1 MERLIKYIKARG
13 TKRFIACLSLRR
25 IGNDMS
31 ILQSVHNSFVSI
43 HKEGY
48 PFIVAFFVISLI
60 LGWIWSPLFWCGLVL
75 TVWCIYFFRD
85 PDRVIPLNPNWVISP
100 ADGRISFVESCV
112 PPEELGLGKDEM
124 VRISIFMDVFSC
136 HINRIPI
143 SGTVESIVYHPGR
156 FTNAEFDKA
165 SQFNERNG
173 MVIES
178 KHGKI
183 AIVQIAGLFARR
195 IVCWS
200 KENDAVIT
208 GERFGLIRFGS
219 RLDIYIPTEV
229 KLRVAVGQ
237 TAIAGETVLG
247 SFDDKSAT
255 TDFRYD

>member
-1 MERLIKYIKARG
+1 
-13 TKRFIACLSLRR
+13 
-25 IGNDMS
+25 MS
-31 ILQSVHNSFVSI
+31 ILQSVHNSFAPI

-48 PFIVAFFVISLI
+48 PFIIAFFVISLI
-60 LGWIWSPLFWCGLVL
+60 VGWIWAPLFWCGLVF

-85 PDRVIPLNPNWVISP
+85 PDRVIPLNSNWVLAP

-124 VRISIFMDVFSC
+124 IRISIFMDVFSC

-143 SGTVESIVYHPGR
+143 SGTVESIVYYPGR

-173 MVIES
+173 VVIDS

-183 AIVQIAGLFARR
+183 GIVQIAGMFARR
-195 IVCWS
+195 IVCWL
-200 KENDAVIT
+200 KEDDAVIT

-219 RLDIYIPTEV
+219 RIDIYIPTEI

-237 TAIAGETVLG
+237 IAIAGETVLG
-247 SFDDKSAT
+247 SFDDNSAT

>member
-1 MERLIKYIKARG
+1 
-13 TKRFIACLSLRR
+13 
-25 IGNDMS
+25 MS
-31 ILQSVHNSFVSI
+31 ILQSVHNSFVPI

-85 PDRVIPLNPNWVISP
+85 PDRVIPLNPNWVMSP

-143 SGTVESIVYHPGR
+143 SGTVESIIYHPGR

-173 MVIES
+173 VVIES

-183 AIVQIAGLFARR
+183 AIVQIAGMFARR

-219 RLDIYIPTEV
+219 RLDIYIPTEM

-247 SFDDKSAT
+247 SFDDKNAT

>member
-1 MERLIKYIKARG
+1 
-13 TKRFIACLSLRR
+13 
-25 IGNDMS
+25 MS

>member
-1 MERLIKYIKARG
+1 
-13 TKRFIACLSLRR
+13 
-25 IGNDMS
+25 MS
-31 ILQSVHNSFVSI
+31 ILQSVHNSFVPI

-85 PDRVIPLNPNWVISP
+85 PDRVIPLNPNWVMSP

-173 MVIES
+173 VVIES

-183 AIVQIAGLFARR
+183 AIVQIAGMFARR

-219 RLDIYIPTEV
+219 RLDIYIPTEM

-247 SFDDKSAT
+247 SFDDKNAT

>member
-1 MERLIKYIKARG
+1 
-13 TKRFIACLSLRR
+13 
-25 IGNDMS
+25 MS

-178 KHGKI
+178 KQGRI
-183 AIVQIAGLFARR
+183 AIVQIAGMFARR

-200 KENDAVIT
+200 KENDAVTT

-219 RLDIYIPTEV
+219 RLDIYIPTEM

-247 SFDDKSAT
+247 SFDDKSST

>member
-1 MERLIKYIKARG
+1 
-13 TKRFIACLSLRR
+13 
-25 IGNDMS
+25 MS
-31 ILQSVHNSFVSI
+31 ILQSFHNSFVPV

-60 LGWIWSPLFWCGLVL
+60 LGWIWSPFFWFGLVL

-85 PDRVIPLNPNWVISP
+85 PDRVIPLNSNWVMSP
-100 ADGRISFVESCV
+100 ADGRISCVESCV

-124 VRISIFMDVFSC
+124 IRISIFMDVFSC

-156 FTNAEFDKA
+156 FTNADFDKA

-173 MVIES
+173 VVIDS

-183 AIVQIAGLFARR
+183 GVVQIAGMVARR

-200 KENDAVIT
+200 KENDAVMT

-219 RLDIYIPTEV
+219 RLDIYIPIEM

-247 SFDDKSAT
+247 SFDDKNAI

>member
-1 MERLIKYIKARG
+1 
-13 TKRFIACLSLRR
+13 
-25 IGNDMS
+25 MS

-100 ADGRISFVESCV
+100 ADGHISFVESCV

>member
-1 MERLIKYIKARG
+1 
-13 TKRFIACLSLRR
+13 
-25 IGNDMS
+25 MS
-31 ILQSVHNSFVSI
+31 ILQSFHNSFVTV

-60 LGWIWSPLFWCGLVL
+60 LGWIWSPLFWFGLVL
-75 TVWCIYFFRD
+75 TVWCVYFFRD
-85 PDRVIPLNPNWVISP
+85 PDRVIPLNSNWVMSP

-112 PPEELGLGKDEM
+112 PPEELRLGKDEM
-124 VRISIFMDVFSC
+124 IRISIFMDVFSC

-156 FTNAEFDKA
+156 FTNADFDKA

-173 MVIES
+173 VVIDS

-183 AIVQIAGLFARR
+183 GVVQIAGMVARR

-200 KENDAVIT
+200 KENDAVMT

-219 RLDIYIPTEV
+219 RLDVYIPTEM